1 MSNQIQPHYVTFE
14 QAKWLKEKG
23 FDVNVKSYYTT
34 SEEFTPKDYYYFG
47 NEINY
52 NSPVNDVNTINGTIS
67 RPEQHQVVEWLRV
80 NHGIWIEVRHIKTF
94 GINRFHIM
102 IWDYKNTEDYMTI
115 YHDGVGPGYKVWDTP
130 QEAYSAAF
138 DDILNNLL

>member
-1 MSNQIQPHYVTFE
+1 MNNKIEPHYVDFNT
-14 QAKWLKEKG
+14 AKWLKEKG

-67 RPEQHQVVEWLRV
+67 RPEQWQVVEWLRV
-80 NHGIWIEVRHIKTF
+80 NHGIWVYVKLRFGHEFVIQKTAVPF
-94 GINRFHIM
+94 EI
-102 IWDYKNTEDYMTI
+102 I
-115 YHDGVGPGYKVWDTP
+115 YTDGTFKSS

-138 DDILNNLL
+138 DYILKELI